1 MFKSSMPISSKPKL
15 TKYIAHLWVR
25 PQHSIKV
32 CTFISGSIKIV
43 LYMNNLSCQFHSLFW
58 QKSLAIFLISTL
70 SNPLGSGILQWQR
83 TSYLLSKVIQSFT
96 LWAMKR
102 YGVPQSYLLFLF
114 MHHTFHRNGDYYMPS
129 VLFCHLKP
137 LKPDNFP
144 TEPWLLLF
152 LYVGKK

>member
-1 MFKSSMPISSKPKL
+1 MHTYESGHSTASKCVHSFLEVSKL
-15 TKYIAHLWVR
+15 F
-25 PQHSIKV
+25 SIWL
-32 CTFISGSIKIV
+32 TFPVNFIHFFGK
-43 LYMNNLSCQFHSLFW
+43 
-58 QKSLAIFLISTL
+58 KSLATFLVSTL

-83 TSYLLSKVIQSFT
+83 ISYLLSKVIQSFR
-96 LWAMKR
+96 LWATKR
-102 YGVPQSYLLFLF
+102 CGMPQSYLLFLF
-114 MHHTFHRNGDYYMPS
+114 MHHTFHRNGDYSMPS